1 MENCSVRF
9 DVATS
14 DIVLASLHLMS
25 AVATVFSNVII
36 LISFYQTRAL
46 RTISNFFV
54 VSLAVS
60 DLFVGLAVNPVY
72 VVVHTTGITIDFSRV
87 WPVRLAENWLWIQT
101 LITSTF
107 NLTAIS
113 VDRYTAVTNTF
124 RYTQIITKERCIF
137 GAAFIWTFSI
147 LFASTRFLIHDI
159 RYVPILWLNT
169 TIFMVLLP
177 LLVIS
182 YCYFH
187 ILRAARRQQRQIAVL
202 SCVNP
207 AHGSAVQLKNKK
219 AAWTIGIIVG
229 LFVLLWTP
237 NLAISLGDV
246 ALVGS
251 CKRLYLVIA
260 WHFAAFVSFLS
271 SCCNP
276 WIYAARSREF
286 RAAFKRVFRPRRK
299 AISDQLALSLRS
311 SYSARRAVVQSID
324 L

>member
-1 MENCSVRF
+1 MENCTVRF

-14 DIVLASLHLMS
+14 DVLLASLHLMS
-25 AVATVFSNVII
+25 AVATVFSNIII

-72 VVVHTTGITIDFSRV
+72 VAVHTTGITIDFSRV

-187 ILRAARRQQRQIAVL
+187 ILRAARQQQRQIAVL

-237 NLAISLGDV
+237 NLAISFGDV

-276 WIYAARSREF
+276 WVYAARSREF
-286 RAAFKRVFRPRRK
+286 RAAFKRVFRPRRNG
-299 AISDQLALSLRS
+299 ISDQLALSLRS